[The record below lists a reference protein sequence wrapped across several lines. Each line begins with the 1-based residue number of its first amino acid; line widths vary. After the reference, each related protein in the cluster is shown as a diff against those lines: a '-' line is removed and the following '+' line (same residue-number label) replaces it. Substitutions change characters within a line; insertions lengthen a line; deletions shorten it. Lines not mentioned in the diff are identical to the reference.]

1 MSGAQP
7 QDGTV
12 YPLPV
17 AEGAA
22 SRLARAVWHGRQHV
36 PGQLPGAAVLCLVF
50 IPYALGHYLSC
61 LLRTVNAIL
70 APQLMGAAGLSPA
83 ELGLLTSA
91 YFLAIALAQLPVG
104 LALDRY
110 GPRRVQCAMLLV
122 AAIGTLAFAGS
133 GTFGQMLAARTLM
146 GLGLA
151 GCFMAAV
158 KAVSTWISPAR
169 LPSVQGYLIAA
180 GGLGAASATL
190 PVRLFLQYA
199 DWRWLFILLALGCAI
214 VGALILLLAPT
225 PPAAPHKR
233 FDRRVLADVYRHPA
247 FRETA
252 SLVLIPH
259 TVFFGIQGLWIG
271 RWLTDVGHL
280 PEQSVAWL
288 LYLGMAAVIFGAIS
302 VGMVTE
308 WAAKRGHDALTV
320 AGAGVAL
327 FIAVQCAIALNWQ
340 PGMAQLSVAFTLV
353 GTITGIEYTIVAQAM
368 PPALTGRASTCL
380 NLLIFTGAFL
390 VQAGFGQVLGLW
402 QPDSANRYPAA
413 AYSAAFGVLVLL
425 QLPGL
430 AWFAWRRRRVVSRNT
445 VESAF

>member
-1 MSGAQP
+1 MW
-7 QDGTV
+7 
-12 YPLPV
+12 
-17 AEGAA
+17 
-22 SRLARAVWHGRQHV
+22 RGRQHV
-36 PGQLPGAAVLCLVF
+36 PGQLSGLAVLCLVF

-61 LLRTVNAIL
+61 LLRTVNALL
-70 APQLMGAAGLSPA
+70 APQLMGAAALTPA

-91 YFLAIALAQLPVG
+91 YFLAFAFAQLPVG

-110 GPRRVQCAMLLV
+110 GPRRVQFAMLLL
-122 AAIGTLAFAGS
+122 AALGTLAFAGGS
-133 GTFGQMLAARTLM
+133 TFGQMLAARTLM

-158 KAVSTWISPAR
+158 KAVSTWIAPTR

-190 PVRLFLQYA
+190 PVRLFLQFA
-199 DWRWLFILLALGCAI
+199 DWRWLFVFLALACVA
-214 VGALILLLAPT
+214 VGLLILLLAPT
-225 PPAAPHKR
+225 PPAVASKR
-233 FDRRVLADVYRHPA
+233 FDMRALADVYRHRA

-252 SLVLIPH
+252 GLVLIPH
-259 TVFFGIQGLWIG
+259 TVFFGVQGLWIG
-271 RWLTDVGHL
+271 RWLTEVGRF

-308 WAAKRGHDALTV
+308 WAARRGIDTISV
-320 AGAGVAL
+320 AAAGVAL
-327 FIAVQCAIALNWQ
+327 FVAVQAGIVLGWR
-340 PGMAQLSVAFTLV
+340 PGMALLSVLFTLV
-353 GTITGIEYTIVAQAM
+353 GTVTGIEYTIVAQAM

-402 QPDSANRYPAA
+402 QPDAANRYPAA
-413 AYSAAFGVLVLL
+413 AYQAAFGMLVLL

-430 AWFAWRRRRVVSRNT
+430 AWFAWRRRRALPRNT